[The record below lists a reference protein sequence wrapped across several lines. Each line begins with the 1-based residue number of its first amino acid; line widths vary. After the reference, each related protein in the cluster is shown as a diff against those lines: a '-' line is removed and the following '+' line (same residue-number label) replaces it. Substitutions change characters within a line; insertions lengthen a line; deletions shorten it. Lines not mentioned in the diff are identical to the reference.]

1 MEERRKHQRRT
12 FSDPNRPL
20 AELQFFPASLQV
32 FTAQL
37 KDIGEG
43 GIGFIIQ
50 RAPQVTL
57 DTGTRL
63 ILRRFPK
70 SPALSFLQNLP
81 LEIVWLFDFKSL
93 EQIAFGCRFIEPKSL
108 LSERIRQFVSQT
120 DPSDLVS

>member
-43 GIGFIIQ
+43 GIGFIIP
-50 RAPQVTL
+50 RTPEVSL

-63 ILRRFPK
+63 ILRRISK
-70 SPALSFLQNLP
+70 SPALSFLRNLV
-81 LEIVWLFDFKSL
+81 LEVVWLFDFKSL
-93 EQIAFGCRFIEPKSL
+93 EQIAFGCRFIGSTNL
-108 LSERIRQFVSQT
+108 LSEKIRRFVSHT